1 LVSMSEAVG
10 LIEDGQLIAFGGNA
24 LHRTPAAFSRELARR
39 KPTGLKIC
47 GAAHG
52 YATDLLCASRA
63 VDTVYFGFVGFE
75 NEYGLAPGMRKGCQE
90 GWLRAVEGSCTAQIA
105 ALRGGAYGVPFMPVA
120 GLWRSDLVALRPDFY
135 HVTESPFT
143 GEKVVCVRSLVP
155 DFAVLHVQEADEFGN
170 ARILGPRY
178 QDVLMARAARRTIL
192 TAERIVDTESLRE
205 EPKLT
210 VVPYFLT
217 HAVVHAPGG
226 ARPGICYPY
235 HQRVDD
241 TRMKAYL
248 AAVKTDALGE
258 YLDEFVE
265 EEA

>member
-1 LVSMSEAVG
+1 MSMTEAASLV
-10 LIEDGQLIAFGGNA
+10 EDGQLLALGGNA
-24 LHRTPAAFSRELARR
+24 LHRTPAAFGRELARR
-39 KPTGLKIC
+39 KHGALKIC

-52 YATDLLCASRA
+52 YATDLLCATHA

-135 HVTESPFT
+135 HVAESPFD
-143 GEKVVCVRSLVP
+143 GKRVVCVRSLVP

-178 QDVLMARAARRTIL
+178 QDVLMARAAKKTIL
-192 TAERIVDTESLRE
+192 TAERIVDTDSLRA

-210 VVPYFLT
+210 VIPYFLT
-217 HAVVHAPGG
+217 YAVVHAPGG
-226 ARPGICYPY
+226 ASPGICYPS

-241 TRMKAYL
+241 VRMKAYL
-248 AAVKTDALGE
+248 SAVKGGHMDE